1 MTQQDDRVMGMPLE
15 EDIKDLDK
23 QGKGFTPNFGFYS
36 MMPKE
41 DGQIADNRLYFAM
54 FRPHKFT
61 HFDKSFPEDLWTFY
75 LPVMIH
81 YIFDPVN
88 GRTIPVFCSDGINDY
103 MKKFQLQVGEE
114 IVTGLP
120 ETFPGDKCI
129 YCSMEQGWWKKANE
143 RREQIGGRT
152 VPYEVLKQDQDW
164 VSLRAMAKSFTK
176 SKRFYFLVLD
186 LDKLEGKKSLAENE
200 QIQMQLLGGP
210 ENILKGLNKKKAL
223 GYAFWNLKEPYVV
236 IVNRD
241 NTDGAKK
248 AKYQIDISKDPVTFP
263 QEVVDLILAE
273 DLYPDLGLELVY
285 QSKEAQLELLTA
297 RNDDLSVLPAP
308 SSAPQLQG
316 SAQPQAQAQAVK
328 PQTLTNNTEKKE
340 TTLAPATLKTSLPL
354 KTNKEATP
362 APVAET
368 PAEATPAPAEAEAT
382 PAPAEVTPA
391 PAEATPAEATPTP
404 DATDPANATTP
415 IKSSQTL
422 LEKIAEAKKTKKNGV
437 EIGGKQFKSF

>member
-1 MTQQDDRVMGMPLE
+1 
-15 EDIKDLDK
+15 
-23 QGKGFTPNFGFYS
+23 
-36 MMPKE
+36 
-41 DGQIADNRLYFAM
+41 
-54 FRPHKFT
+54 
-61 HFDKSFPEDLWTFY
+61 
-75 LPVMIH
+75 MIH
-81 YIFDPVN
+81 YIFDPVD
-88 GRTIPVFCSDGINDY
+88 GRTIPVLCVDGINSY
-103 MKKFQLQVGEE
+103 MKKYE
-114 IVTGLP
+114 LP
-120 ETFPGDKCI
+120 ETFPGDKCV

-186 LDKLEGKKSLAENE
+186 LDKLEGKKALAENE

-210 ENILKGLNKKKAL
+210 ENVLKGLNKKKEL

-241 NTDGAKK
+241 NSDGAKK
-248 AKYQIDISKDPVTFP
+248 AKYQIDISKDPVVFP

-297 RNDDLSVLPAP
+297 RNDDLSILPAP
-308 SSAPQLQG
+308 STPQLQG
-316 SAQPQAQAQAVK
+316 SAQPQAEPVK

-354 KTNKEATP
+354 KTKA
-362 APVAET
+362 T
-368 PAEATPAPAEAEAT
+368 PAEATPAPAEATPVT
-382 PAPAEVTPA
+382 PAPAEATPVTPAPAEATPVTPAPAEATPVTPA
-391 PAEATPAEATPTP
+391 PAEATPATPSATAEATGNPSTPAP
-404 DATDPANATTP
+404 DANQTTTP